1 MNKTLVTACLSMAVM
16 AVAASFSG
24 REIYAADYTPAP
36 ENLAS
41 REAFREDRFGIF
53 IHWGVYS
60 MLATGE
66 WTMTNRDLNYKEYA
80 KLAGGFFPASFNAE
94 EWVSAIKDAGA
105 KYICF
110 TTRHHDGFSMF
121 DSGVTGYDIMDASPF
136 RRDIVKELADEC
148 HRQGIEVHFY
158 YSGRTGLGT
167 GRPLDTVDKDSY
179 YDFMKAQ
186 LTELLTN
193 YGPVRAIWFD
203 GHWDQDQNPDFDW
216 RYDELYGL
224 IHSLQAVRTYT
235 FPAARL
241 SRGQQSPSCSVLWR
255 RHPDF
260 RKGPARRKHRRPV
273 RTGSQRRP
281 APGDLPDNER
291 HVGIQDN
298 RP

>member
-1 MNKTLVTACLSMAVM
+1 MKKTLVTACLSMAAM
-16 AVAASFSG
+16 AVTASFCG

-121 DSGVTGYDIMDASPF
+121 NSGVTGYDIMDASPF

-158 YSGRTGLGT
+158 YSCPEGKDRT
-167 GRPLDTVDKDSY
+167 
-179 YDFMKAQ
+179 
-186 LTELLTN
+186 
-193 YGPVRAIWFD
+193 
-203 GHWDQDQNPDFDW
+203 
-216 RYDELYGL
+216 RYWP
-224 IHSLQAVRTYT
+224 
-235 FPAARL
+235 PA
-241 SRGQQSPSCSVLWR
+241 
-255 RHPDF
+255 
-260 RKGPARRKHRRPV
+260 
-273 RTGSQRRP
+273 
-281 APGDLPDNER
+281 
-291 HVGIQDN
+291 
-298 RP
+298 